1 MTAKGSGPFRIA
13 PRTGS
18 QYDAAMGSLSTRSQ
32 VHLRFFGAIVT
43 GLIASIATS
52 TVVDL
57 ATSIVAGWGIFAL
70 VNVLWGLL
78 LTWPMNAER
87 TRAHAVAEDPGRS
100 LADSISV
107 VGSLVSLVAVG
118 LVIGDSQN
126 AHDPKNQYLLAGI
139 SVLSVATSWALIQFN
154 YVLRYA
160 RVYYA
165 PTPDSGSP
173 VSAAPQAKAE
183 QVPSAEMVAGGIE
196 FNQPEPP
203 EYTDFIYFAVGLGMT
218 YQVADTNVTSNRV
231 RRIVIGHTML
241 AFLFATVILATIV
254 NLVTS
259 IGT

>member
-1 MTAKGSGPFRIA
+1 
-13 PRTGS
+13 
-18 QYDAAMGSLSTRSQ
+18 MGYLSTRSQ
-32 VHLRFFGAIVT
+32 VRLRFLAAIVA
-43 GLIASIATS
+43 GLIAGIATS
-52 TVVDL
+52 TIVDL
-57 ATSIVAGWGIFAL
+57 ATSIVAGWGVFAL

-126 AHDPKNQYLLAGI
+126 AHDPKSQYLLAGI
-139 SVLSVATSWALIQFN
+139 AVLSVATSWALIQFN

-165 PTPDSGSP
+165 PPTENGRLASG
-173 VSAAPQAKAE
+173 ATQLGAE
-183 QVPSAEMVAGGIE
+183 QLPPAEAAAGGIR

-203 EYTDFIYFAVGLGMT
+203 EYTDFIYFAIGLGMT

-231 RRIVIGHTML
+231 RRIVIGHTVL

-259 IGT
+259 IGS